1 MTQNRRSVCFI
12 GTHLIRVKYQAESA
26 VGQMRIC
33 HFCFSLDPSRG
44 GVSSGVITTVK
55 QLTKHRITNQIVSTG
70 ITRNQMEQNS
80 KILSDLKSIGVE
92 YIGTVARFKNDYGLG
107 TLKGLKKRLDNLS
120 KPDLVVLHQIYT
132 FSTLLGYMYAKKNR
146 IPYVVQPHGSLTK
159 YHESDSKLIKT
170 LAKWVLISKILR
182 EADAIIVTCESE
194 RADLISSLKP
204 KAHKFNYG
212 AVVNRPLDEAVRRLP
227 SGNQNMRIVFSG
239 RFDKKKNLPL
249 VIKAMPQ
256 ILDRYPD
263 LILDIAGS
271 GTTNEVRILQKLVS
285 TLELESNVKFHGW
298 IDSSK
303 MQEIFAAARLLVLP
317 SENENFALVVAEAL
331 SAGVP
336 CVVSKFVG
344 TAEIVAKHNAGE
356 VIDELTAASVAE
368 GIMNV
373 LRGDEMKYREAAFE
387 AVENS
392 LDWSKIALQ
401 WRVLVTSLA

>member
-1 MTQNRRSVCFI
+1 
-12 GTHLIRVKYQAESA
+12 
-26 VGQMRIC
+26 MRIC

-55 QLTKHRITNQIVSTG
+55 QLTKYRINNQIVSTG

-80 KILSDLKSIGVE
+80 KILSELKSIGVE
-92 YIGTVARFKNDYGLG
+92 YIGTVARFENDYGLG
-107 TLKGLKKRLDNLS
+107 TLRGLKKRLDNLS
-120 KPDLVVLHQIYT
+120 KPDLIVLHQIYT

-146 IPYVVQPHGSLTK
+146 IPYVVKPHGSLTK

-170 LAKWVLISKILR
+170 LAKWFLISKILR
-182 EADAIIVTCESE
+182 EADAIIVTCKSE
-194 RADLISSLKP
+194 RADLIASLKP
-204 KAHKFNYG
+204 KAYQVQYG
-212 AVVNRPLDEAVRRLP
+212 AVVSWPQDEAVRRQP
-227 SGNQNMRIVFSG
+227 RGNQNKRIVFSG

-256 ILDRYPD
+256 ILDKYPD

-271 GTTNEVRILQKLVS
+271 GTVNEVRILQNLIS
-285 TLELESNVKFHGW
+285 TLELESNVQFHGW

-317 SENENFALVVAEAL
+317 SENENFAIVVAEAL

-344 TAEIVAKHNAGE
+344 IADIVAKHNAGE
-356 VIDELTAASVAE
+356 VIDELTPASVAE
-368 GIMNV
+368 GIMKV
-373 LRGDEMKYREAAFE
+373 LRGDEIKYREAAFE

-392 LDWSKIALQ
+392 LDWSKIALR
-401 WRVLVTSLA
+401 WKALVTSLA

>member
-1 MTQNRRSVCFI
+1 
-12 GTHLIRVKYQAESA
+12 
-26 VGQMRIC
+26 MRIC

-55 QLTKHRITNQIVSTG
+55 QLTKYRINNQIVSTG

-80 KILSDLKSIGVE
+80 KILSELKSIGVE
-92 YIGTVARFKNDYGLG
+92 YIGTVARFENDYGLG
-107 TLKGLKKRLDNLS
+107 TLRGLKKRLDNLS
-120 KPDLVVLHQIYT
+120 KPDLIVLHQIYT

-146 IPYVVQPHGSLTK
+146 IPYVVKPHGSLTK

-170 LAKWVLISKILR
+170 LAKWFLISKILR

-194 RADLISSLKP
+194 RADLIASLKP
-204 KAHKFNYG
+204 KAYQVQYG
-212 AVVNRPLDEAVRRLP
+212 AVVSWPQDEAVRRQP
-227 SGNQNMRIVFSG
+227 RGNQNKRIVFSG

-256 ILDRYPD
+256 ILDKYPD

-271 GTTNEVRILQKLVS
+271 GTANEVRILQNLIS
-285 TLELESNVKFHGW
+285 TLELESNVQFHGW

-317 SENENFALVVAEAL
+317 SENENFAIVVAEAL

-344 TAEIVAKHNAGE
+344 IADIVAKHNAGE
-356 VIDELTAASVAE
+356 VIDELTPASVAE
-368 GIMNV
+368 GIMKV
-373 LRGDEMKYREAAFE
+373 LRGDEIKYREAAFE

-392 LDWSKIALQ
+392 LDWSKIALR
-401 WRVLVTSLA
+401 WKALVTSLA

>member
-1 MTQNRRSVCFI
+1 
-12 GTHLIRVKYQAESA
+12 
-26 VGQMRIC
+26 MRIC

-55 QLTKHRITNQIVSTG
+55 QLTKHGITNQIVSAG
-70 ITRNQMEQNS
+70 NTRNQMEQNS
-80 KILSDLKSIGVE
+80 AILSDLKSIGVE

-107 TLKGLKKRLDNLS
+107 TLRGLKKRLDNLS

-146 IPYVVQPHGSLTK
+146 IPYVVKPHGSLTK

-194 RADLISSLKP
+194 RADLISSLIP
-204 KAHKFNYG
+204 KAYQLNYG
-212 AVVNRPLDEAVRRLP
+212 AVVSRPLDEAVRRLP
-227 SGNQNMRIVFSG
+227 RGNQNKRIVFSG

-317 SENENFALVVAEAL
+317 SENENFAIVVAEAL

-392 LDWSKIALQ
+392 LDWSKIALR
-401 WRVLVTSLA
+401 WRALVTSLA

>member
-1 MTQNRRSVCFI
+1 
-12 GTHLIRVKYQAESA
+12 
-26 VGQMRIC
+26 MRIC
-33 HFCFSLDPSRG
+33 HFCFALDPSRG
-44 GVSSGVITTVK
+44 GVTSGVITTVK
-55 QLTKHRITNQIVSTG
+55 QLTKHRITNQIVSAG
-70 ITRNQMEQNS
+70 NTRNQMEQNS

-107 TLKGLKKRLDNLS
+107 TLRGLKKRLDNLS

-204 KAHKFNYG
+204 KAHQLNYG
-212 AVVNRPLDEAVRRLP
+212 AVVNRPLDEAARRLP

-285 TLELESNVKFHGW
+285 TLELESNVQFHGW
-298 IDSSK
+298 VDSSK

-317 SENENFALVVAEAL
+317 SENENFAIVVAEAL

-401 WRVLVTSLA
+401 WRALVASLA